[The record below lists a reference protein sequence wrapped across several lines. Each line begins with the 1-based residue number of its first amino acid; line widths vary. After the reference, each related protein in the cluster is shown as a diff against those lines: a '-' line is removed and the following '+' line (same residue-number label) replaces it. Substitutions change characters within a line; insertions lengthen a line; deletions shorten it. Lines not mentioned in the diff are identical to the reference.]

1 MKHGLLLGLALITL
15 SAPAQEAAGWKTIL
29 ATKRDLNDF
38 PAEQV
43 KLEGGLLHVRAGNG
57 IMLPQPGPDGAI
69 RARIHFREGTGFPQ
83 LRIRRSGT
91 ADTKP
96 KDTDYYEFIFMIG
109 TDQTSIKEGIVNF
122 KSNNKARGIGV
133 VTLAEPFVLG
143 AYVDVEFS
151 AVGEKLKLL
160 INGKVAF
167 EINDSST
174 TTGTFWGVAAGDAW
188 FSNIQ
193 VRSYSGK
200 LIPAKSNDL
209 RLVQLEEAY
218 AAAVEREVTPAYVEA
233 VKALDAKYA
242 AALDRALEVAPQSG
256 NLDSALD
263 LRTEKQRVQDAAP
276 MPEEGKAVSEPLNS
290 LRLTYRK
297 SLTQLTTQRDQRQ
310 QPLRDKFLQA
320 LDAYQAELTRAK
332 NLDAAL
338 EVRKRREQE
347 AASAKAP

>member
-15 SAPAQEAAGWKTIL
+15 SAPAQEAAGWKTIF
-29 ATKRDLNDF
+29 ATAQDLKDF
-38 PAEQV
+38 PAQQISLV
-43 KLEGGLLHVRAGNG
+43 DGLLYVRAGNG
-57 IMLPQPGPDGAI
+57 ILIPQPTPDGAI
-69 RARIHFREGTGFPQ
+69 RARFHFREGTTWPQ
-83 LRIRRSGT
+83 LRLRRSD
-91 ADTKP
+91 AAKP
-96 KDTDYYEFIFMIG
+96 QDSEYYEFIFMISPG
-109 TDQTSIKEGIVNF
+109 QTSVNEGRVNF
-122 KSNNKARGIGV
+122 TSKNKVTRLGGV
-133 VTLAEPFVLG
+133 PLPKPFALG
-143 AYVDVEFS
+143 DTVDVEFS
-151 AVGEKLKLL
+151 AVGEHLQVL

-167 EINDSST
+167 ETNDKSIA
-174 TTGTFWGVAAGDAW
+174 TGAFWGVSSAVAW
-188 FSNIQ
+188 YSNVQ
-193 VRSYSGK
+193 VRSYSGS
-200 LIPAKSNDL
+200 LAPAKSNDL

-218 AAAVEREVTPAYVEA
+218 AAAIEREVTPVYLEA

-242 AALDRALEVAPQSG
+242 AALDRALEVATQAG

-297 SLTQLTTQRDQRQ
+297 SLSSLTTQRDQRQ

-347 AASAKAP
+347 APTAR